1 MPVRPPLP
9 LRVVNATGRALGAV
23 GWTPV
28 RLDEDVLL
36 DAARRR
42 SGLDDFGETPGWR
55 FREPLGLL
63 LASLEREARLSL
75 FGRAMA
81 RREMLRLLENRLR
94 MEDVRRRHPELADVP
109 VRSPLFVL
117 GLPRTGTSI
126 LHELLAQDP
135 ANRTPLTWEVMHP
148 WPPPERASAANDP
161 RIARVEKHFA
171 GIDRILPEF
180 RAMHRMGARL
190 PQECVAMTTS
200 EFASLVFHTSWRVP
214 TYQGWLDGA
223 DLRPVYVAHRAWLQ
237 YLGWRCPAERWV
249 LKSPGHLWSLG
260 ALLAEYPDARVVM
273 THRDP
278 RRVVASLASLVTTL
292 RSLASDDVDSHEIGA
307 DWAERLAEGLRRA
320 IDVRDSGALPLDRV
334 VDVHYRD
341 LLGREVETV
350 RWIYERFGLEL
361 SDRAEERMRR
371 HLEENPRDRH
381 GEHRYSLA
389 EAGLDAARERR
400 RFAFYAERFGVAEE
414 EEEA

>member
-1 MPVRPPLP
+1 MAARPPLP

-28 RLDEDVLL
+28 RLDEEALL
-36 DAARRR
+36 EAARRR
-42 SGLDDFGETPGWR
+42 TGLDDFGETAGWR
-55 FREPLGLL
+55 FREPLRLL
-63 LASLEREARLSL
+63 VSSLEREAHLSL
-75 FGRAMA
+75 FGRATA
-81 RREMLRLLENRLR
+81 RRELLRLLENRLR
-94 MEDVRRRHPELADVP
+94 MEDVRRRHPELARVP
-109 VRSPLFVL
+109 VRGPLFVL
-117 GLPRTGTSI
+117 GLPRTGTSL

-148 WPPPERASAANDP
+148 WPPPERASFATDP

-180 RAMHRMGARL
+180 RKMHRMGARL
-190 PQECVAMTTS
+190 PQECVAMAS
-200 EFASLVFHTSWRVP
+200 QEFASLVFHTSWRVP
-214 TYQGWLDGA
+214 SYQGWLDGA
-223 DLRPVYVAHRAWLQ
+223 ELRPVYGAHRAWLQ

-278 RRVVASLASLVTTL
+278 RRVLASLASLVATL
-292 RSLASDDVDSHEIGA
+292 RSLASEDVDPGEIGA
-307 DWAERLAEGLRRA
+307 DWAERLADGLRRA

-334 VDVHYRD
+334 VDVHYRE
-341 LLGREVETV
+341 LVGREIETV

-361 SDRAEERMRR
+361 SAPAEERMLRY
-371 HLEENPRDRH
+371 LEGHPKDRH

-389 EAGLDAARERR
+389 AAGLDPARERR
-400 RFAFYAERFGVAEE
+400 RFAFYAERFGVAAEE
-414 EEEA
+414 VE